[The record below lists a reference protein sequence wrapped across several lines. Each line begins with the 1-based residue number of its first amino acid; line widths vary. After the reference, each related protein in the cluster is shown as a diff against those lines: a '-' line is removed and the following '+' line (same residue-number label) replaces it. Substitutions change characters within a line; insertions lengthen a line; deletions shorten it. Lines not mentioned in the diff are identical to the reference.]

1 MESSN
6 FYPFQKG
13 VLIFDGGMGT
23 EIYRNHIFTNRCFDE
38 LNLSMPQ
45 LIRRIHQSYVNA
57 GADVITTNTFGANR
71 AGLEKYGLADKTAE
85 INKSGAAL
93 ARTVAIQPDAHTH
106 RSAAL
111 VAGSVG
117 PILSEGKEYALSEA
131 AEILAEQ
138 VAALREGGVDFI
150 LFETIHTPEQAAAA
164 LGAVDRAGKDI
175 PYMLS
180 FVPPERDGE
189 LAETL
194 RSLFDALET
203 ASRPPFAAGLNCG
216 RDPAEMIPAVEA
228 AMKAT
233 RLPLVVQPNAGYP
246 KPFEGRQLYYCS
258 PEYIATYAM
267 EYLNLG
273 VAGIGGC
280 CGTTAEHVAEIAKM
294 IRPLAKSHD
303 VRVVS
308 SEESAAPLRDE
319 SPLAGRTKL
328 AEKLVRRRWIR
339 TVELIPPCGYDLE
352 QTMAKVRRL
361 ADFGVDA
368 VNIPDGP
375 RASARISNVAVAE
388 RILSEIGLEPILHFC
403 CRDRNLIGMQSVLLA
418 CALYKIRNILF
429 ITGDPPKLGNY
440 PNATGVFDTDAI
452 GLCEL
457 QTRLNRGIDLGGG
470 TVDPPT
476 DAVIGV
482 GLDPTAL
489 NRPREIDRF
498 RRKIDAGAH
507 FAITQP
513 VFDSDAL
520 LRFLDEIGELP
531 IPIVAG
537 VWPLTS
543 YRNAVFMGNE
553 VPGVVIPAEVMRR
566 MEEASGGS
574 KEDQMKVGIE
584 IAREAIERIRPRVGG
599 VQVSA
604 PFGRIELSMEV
615 MAE

>member
-1 MESSN
+1 MGESEFN
-6 FYPFQKG
+6 PFQKG

-71 AGLEKYGLADKTAE
+71 AGLEKYALAEKTVE

-93 ARTVAIQPDAHTH
+93 ARSVAVQPDRATR
-106 RSAAL
+106 RSTAL

-117 PILSEGKEYALSEA
+117 PIPDDGNEYSPSEA
-131 AEILAEQ
+131 AAILAEQ
-138 VAALREGGVDFI
+138 VTALREGGVDFI
-150 LFETIHTPEQAAAA
+150 LFETIHTPQQAAAA
-164 LGAVDRAGKDI
+164 LGAIRRGGGDI

-180 FVPPERDGE
+180 FVPPQRDEE
-189 LAETL
+189 LAEKL
-194 RSLFDALET
+194 RILFAVLE
-203 ASRPPFAAGLNCG
+203 AAPRAPFAAGLNCG
-216 RDPAEMIPAVEA
+216 RDPAEMLPAVEV
-228 AMKAT
+228 AMKIT
-233 RLPLVVQPNAGYP
+233 EFPLVVQPNAGYP

-267 EYLNLG
+267 EYLGLG
-273 VAGIGGC
+273 VVGIGGC
-280 CGTTAEHVAEIAKM
+280 CGTTAEHIAEIAKM
-294 IRPLAKSHD
+294 VRPLARSQSAQA
-303 VRVVS
+303 VS
-308 SEESAAPLRDE
+308 YGEPAVPARDE

-328 AEKLVRRRWIR
+328 AEKLARREWIR
-339 TVELIPPCGYDLE
+339 TVELIPPSGYDLE
-352 QTMAKVRRL
+352 QTTAKVRRL
-361 ADFGVDA
+361 AEFGVDA

-388 RILSEIGLEPILHFC
+388 RILNEVGLEPILHFC
-403 CRDRNLIGMQSVLLA
+403 CRDRNLIGMQSELLA

-470 TVDPPT
+470 AIDPPT

-482 GLDPTAL
+482 GLDPTSL

-498 RRKIDAGAH
+498 RRKVEAGAH

-513 VFDSDAL
+513 VFDPDAL
-520 LRFLDEIGELP
+520 LRFFDEIGDVP
-531 IPIVAG
+531 IPVIAG
-537 VWPLTS
+537 VWPLTN

-553 VPGVVIPAEVMRR
+553 VPGVVIPDTVMRR
-566 MEEASGGS
+566 METVSAGS

-584 IAREAIERIRPRVGG
+584 IAREAIERIRSRVGG

-604 PFGRIELSMEV
+604 PFGRVEISMEV
-615 MAE
+615 MSE

>member
-1 MESSN
+1 
-6 FYPFQKG
+6 
-13 VLIFDGGMGT
+13 MGT

-93 ARTVAIQPDAHTH
+93 ARTVAIQPDAYTH

-194 RSLFDALET
+194 RSLFDVLET

-280 CGTTAEHVAEIAKM
+280 CGTTAEHIAEIAKM

-303 VRVVS
+303 VRVVP
-308 SEESAAPLRDE
+308 SEEPAAPPRDE

-352 QTMAKVRRL
+352 QTMTKVRRL
-361 ADFGVDA
+361 AEFGVDA

-403 CRDRNLIGMQSVLLA
+403 CRDRNLIGMQSELLA

-470 TVDPPT
+470 AVDPPT

-604 PFGRIELSMEV
+604 PFGRVELSMEV

>member
-1 MESSN
+1 
-6 FYPFQKG
+6 
-13 VLIFDGGMGT
+13 
-23 EIYRNHIFTNRCFDE
+23 
-38 LNLSMPQ
+38 
-45 LIRRIHQSYVNA
+45 
-57 GADVITTNTFGANR
+57 
-71 AGLEKYGLADKTAE
+71 
-85 INKSGAAL
+85 
-93 ARTVAIQPDAHTH
+93 
-106 RSAAL
+106 
-111 VAGSVG
+111 
-117 PILSEGKEYALSEA
+117 
-131 AEILAEQ
+131 
-138 VAALREGGVDFI
+138 
-150 LFETIHTPEQAAAA
+150 
-164 LGAVDRAGKDI
+164 
-175 PYMLS
+175 
-180 FVPPERDGE
+180 
-189 LAETL
+189 
-194 RSLFDALET
+194 
-203 ASRPPFAAGLNCG
+203 
-216 RDPAEMIPAVEA
+216 
-228 AMKAT
+228 
-233 RLPLVVQPNAGYP
+233 
-246 KPFEGRQLYYCS
+246 
-258 PEYIATYAM
+258 
-267 EYLNLG
+267 
-273 VAGIGGC
+273 
-280 CGTTAEHVAEIAKM
+280 
-294 IRPLAKSHD
+294 
-303 VRVVS
+303 
-308 SEESAAPLRDE
+308 
-319 SPLAGRTKL
+319 
-328 AEKLVRRRWIR
+328 
-339 TVELIPPCGYDLE
+339 
-352 QTMAKVRRL
+352 MAKVRRL

-470 TVDPPT
+470 AVDPPT

-604 PFGRIELSMEV
+604 PFGRVELSMEV

>member
-1 MESSN
+1 MDQSAFN
-6 FYPFQKG
+6 PFRDG
-13 VLIFDGGMGT
+13 VVIFDGGMGT

-45 LIRRIHQSYVNA
+45 LIRRIHQSYINA

-71 AGLEKYGLADKTAE
+71 AGLKKYGLAEKTAE
-85 INKSGAAL
+85 INRSGAAL
-93 ARTVAIQPDAHTH
+93 ARSVALQPNVQTH
-106 RSAAL
+106 RSSAL

-117 PILSEGKEYALSEA
+117 PILREGKEFSPADA
-131 AEILAEQ
+131 AGILAEQ
-138 VAALREGGVDFI
+138 VAALEEGGADFI

-164 LGAVDRAGKDI
+164 LGAIRRAGGDV

-180 FVPPERDGE
+180 FVPPAKDDE
-189 LAETL
+189 LAENL
-194 RSLFDALET
+194 RVLFAVLE
-203 ASRPPFAAGLNCG
+203 AAPRPPFAAGLNCG
-216 RDPAEMIPAVEA
+216 RDPAEMLPAVEA
-228 AMKAT
+228 AIKIT
-233 RLPLVVQPNAGYP
+233 SLPLVVQPNAGCP

-258 PEYIATYAM
+258 PEYIATYSM
-267 EYLNLG
+267 EYLDYG

-280 CGTTAEHVAEIAKM
+280 CGTTAEHIAEIVKM
-294 IRPLAKSHD
+294 VRPLAKSHASPL
-303 VRVVS
+303 VS
-308 SEESAAPLRDE
+308 REAPAVPPRAE
-319 SPLAGRTKL
+319 SPLASRTKL
-328 AEKLVRRRWIR
+328 AEKLTAGEWIR

-352 QTMAKVRRL
+352 QTLAKVRRL
-361 ADFGVDA
+361 AEYGVDA
-368 VNIPDGP
+368 VNLPDGP
-375 RASARISNVAVAE
+375 RASSRISNIAVAE
-388 RILSEIGLEPILHFC
+388 RILSEVGLEPILHFC
-403 CRDRNLIGMQSVLLA
+403 CRDRNLIGMQSELLA

-470 TVDPPT
+470 AVDPAT

-489 NRPREIDRF
+489 NRAREIDRF
-498 RRKIDAGAH
+498 RRKAEAGAH

-513 VFDSDAL
+513 VFDSDIL
-520 LRFLDEIGELP
+520 LRFLDELGGAP
-531 IPIVAG
+531 IPIIAG

-553 VPGVVIPAEVMRR
+553 VPGVVIPEKIMNR
-566 MEEASGGS
+566 MQEASAGS
-574 KEDQMKVGIE
+574 KEDQVKVGIE
-584 IAREAIERIRPRVGG
+584 IARDAVKRIRPYVSG

-604 PFGRIELSMEV
+604 PFGRVEISMEV

>member
-1 MESSN
+1 MGESEFN
-6 FYPFQKG
+6 PFQKG

-71 AGLEKYGLADKTAE
+71 AGLEKYALAEKTVE

-93 ARTVAIQPDAHTH
+93 ARSVAAQPDRKTH
-106 RSAAL
+106 RSTAL

-117 PILSEGKEYALSEA
+117 PIPDDGYEYSPSEA
-131 AEILAEQ
+131 AAILAEQ
-138 VAALREGGVDFI
+138 VTALREGGVDFI
-150 LFETIHTPEQAAAA
+150 LFETIHTPQQAAAA
-164 LGAVDRAGKDI
+164 LGAIRRGGGDI

-180 FVPPERDGE
+180 FVPPQRDEE
-189 LAETL
+189 LAEKL
-194 RSLFDALET
+194 RILFAVLE
-203 ASRPPFAAGLNCG
+203 AAPRAPFAAGLNCG
-216 RDPAEMIPAVEA
+216 RDPAEMLPAVEV
-228 AMKAT
+228 AMKIT
-233 RLPLVVQPNAGYP
+233 EFPLVVQPNAGYP

-267 EYLNLG
+267 EYLGLG
-273 VAGIGGC
+273 VVGIGGC
-280 CGTTAEHVAEIAKM
+280 CGTTAEHIAEIAKM
-294 IRPLAKSHD
+294 VRPLARSQSAQA
-303 VRVVS
+303 VS
-308 SEESAAPLRDE
+308 YGEPAVPARDE

-328 AEKLVRRRWIR
+328 AEKLVRREWIR
-339 TVELIPPCGYDLE
+339 TVELIPPSGYDLE
-352 QTMAKVRRL
+352 QTTAKVRRL
-361 ADFGVDA
+361 AEFGVDA

-388 RILSEIGLEPILHFC
+388 RILNEVGLEPILHFC
-403 CRDRNLIGMQSVLLA
+403 CRDRNLIGMQSELLA

-429 ITGDPPKLGNY
+429 VTGDPPKLGNY

-470 TVDPPT
+470 AIDPPT

-482 GLDPTAL
+482 GLDPTSL

-498 RRKIDAGAH
+498 RRKVEAGAH

-513 VFDSDAL
+513 VFDPDAL
-520 LRFLDEIGELP
+520 LRFFDEIGEVP
-531 IPIVAG
+531 IPIIAG

-553 VPGVVIPAEVMRR
+553 VPGVVIPDTVMRR
-566 MEEASGGS
+566 METASAGS

-584 IAREAIERIRPRVGG
+584 IAREAIERIRARVGG

-604 PFGRIELSMEV
+604 PFGRVEISMEV
-615 MAE
+615 MSE